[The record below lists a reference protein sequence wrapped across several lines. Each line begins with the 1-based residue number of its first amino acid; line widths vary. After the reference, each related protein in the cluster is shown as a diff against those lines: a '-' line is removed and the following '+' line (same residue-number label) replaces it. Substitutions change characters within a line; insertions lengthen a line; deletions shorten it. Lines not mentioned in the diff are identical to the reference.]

1 LLIPVLIEE
10 AIHQITRIHN
20 VVAFRVG
27 SWISWRFVFLA
38 VPEEDCRKNKF
49 LRADSAKMRLNPAK
63 KQNLVDKGLLAALVC
78 CATLG
83 QAMMV

>member
-1 LLIPVLIEE
+1 MRLIPV
-10 AIHQITRIHN
+10 
-20 VVAFRVG
+20 
-27 SWISWRFVFLA
+27 
-38 VPEEDCRKNKF
+38 
-49 LRADSAKMRLNPAK
+49 K

>member
-1 LLIPVLIEE
+1 VIFL
-10 AIHQITRIHN
+10 
-20 VVAFRVG
+20 VG
-27 SWISWRFVFLA
+27 SWISWPFVFLA
-38 VPEEDCRKNKF
+38 VPEEACRKNKF
-49 LRADSAKMRLNPAK
+49 LCADSAKMRLNPAK